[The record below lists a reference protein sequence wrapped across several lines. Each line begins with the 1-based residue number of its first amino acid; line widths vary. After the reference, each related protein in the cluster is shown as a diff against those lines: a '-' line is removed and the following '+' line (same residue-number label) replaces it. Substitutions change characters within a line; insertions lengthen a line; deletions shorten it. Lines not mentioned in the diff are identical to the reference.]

1 MPALWLVPVA
11 YAVHIV
17 EEAPRFIPWT
27 KKYSWLFTDRFTVPL
42 FVLGNALFMLYV
54 LISVFLADTI
64 HKPWA
69 LMLGVSTASW
79 IFANF
84 LLHAILTLWSGEYS
98 PGVVTAGS
106 IYVPVALYVYRSF
119 WNQLK
124 GTTLLGSIIIGFAV
138 MYIPQLNAV
147 RIARSRAK
155 NI

>member
-1 MPALWLVPVA
+1 
-11 YAVHIV
+11 
-17 EEAPRFIPWT
+17 
-27 KKYSWLFTDRFTVPL
+27 S
-42 FVLGNALFMLYV
+42 
-54 LISVFLADTI
+54 
-64 HKPWA
+64 
-69 LMLGVSTASW
+69 
-79 IFANF
+79 
-84 LLHAILTLWSGEYS
+84 LHAILTLWSGEYS